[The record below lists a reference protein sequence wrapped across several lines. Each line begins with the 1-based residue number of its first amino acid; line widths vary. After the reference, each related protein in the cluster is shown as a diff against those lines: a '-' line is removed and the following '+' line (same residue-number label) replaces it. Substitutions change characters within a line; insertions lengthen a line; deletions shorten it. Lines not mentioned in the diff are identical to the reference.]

1 MSDKTDQP
9 VRTVLIIED
18 SPEDRVAYKRYLS
31 RASDYCYVTLEAD
44 NAATGLALWRE
55 HRPDCVLLDH
65 QLPDRDGLAVLSAL
79 TTECGE
85 DACAIVMLTG
95 TGDTQLAVEAMK
107 AGAHDY
113 LDKNRVTAEWL
124 LRAVNN
130 AIEKASLRRQLD
142 EQREWLRVTLSSIG
156 DAVIATDTAGRV
168 TFLNPIAAALTGWT
182 PEEAAGRPVTEI
194 FHIVNEET
202 RTSVESPVTRTINEG
217 VVVGLANH
225 TLLLSQDGREIP
237 IDDSSAPIRDETG
250 SLRGAVLVFRDIT
263 ERKRAENQLRA
274 SEEFNRTVLESSPD
288 CIKVLDLEGRLL
300 TINAPGMCLMEIDDF
315 AAFCGRE
322 WWTLW
327 PEESRLLVQQALAAA
342 LAGGTGQFQAF
353 RPTLKG
359 TPKWWDVIVTSVR
372 DANGRIARLVSTSR
386 DVTERKAIEAEL
398 ERLLVQEQKAR
409 AIAEAANRSKDE
421 FLAVVTHE
429 LRSPLNSILGYTR
442 IARTNAQDAAQ
453 VTRYCEIIE
462 RNAKVQ
468 QKLIEDLLDT
478 ARIVSGKLKID
489 VAPVDLRLVLEEA
502 LLVVRPAAEA
512 KKIRLITQIGSDP
525 QEVSGD
531 AARLQQVA
539 WNLLQNA
546 IKFTP
551 EGGRIELRLERDGQH
566 IRLLVSDTGK
576 GMEPEFLAAAFD
588 RFSQQDMSSTRRYGG
603 LGLGLALAKQLVE
616 LHGGRIEATSAGAG
630 QGSTFTVTLPRLST
644 GALPQIRA
652 VAESHD
658 DSDVFPLDGLPRLE
672 GVRVLIVDDQ
682 EEARL
687 LVAKTLNEWGA
698 SVGMAASGQEAEAL
712 LAQAAFDVLVCD
724 IAMPDVNG
732 YEVLRRIRAFE
743 RQRGQH
749 ARPVSQ
755 GIPAI
760 ALTALSHP
768 EERSQVL
775 RAGFRM
781 HVAKPV
787 EPAELIMVIA
797 SLVEKRPEN
806 VLLD

>member
-18 SPEDRVAYKRYLS
+18 SPEDRVAYKRYFT
-31 RASDYCYVTLEAD
+31 RAADYHYSILEAD
-44 NAATGLALWRE
+44 NAAAGLALWQA

-79 TTECGE
+79 AAEGGE
-85 DACAIVMLTG
+85 DACALVMLTG

-182 PEEAAGRPVTEI
+182 PEEATGRPATEI
-194 FHIVNEET
+194 LQIVNEET
-202 RTSVESPVTRTINEG
+202 RLAVESPVARTISEE
-217 VVVGLANH
+217 VGGQANH
-225 TLLLSQDGREIP
+225 TLLLSKDGREIQ
-237 IDDSSAPIRDETG
+237 IDDSSAPIRDEAGT
-250 SLRGAVLVFRDIT
+250 LRGAVLVFRDIT
-263 ERKRAENQLRA
+263 ERKQIEAKRAELLRK
-274 SEEFNRTVLESSPD
+274 ES
-288 CIKVLDLEGRLL
+288 
-300 TINAPGMCLMEIDDF
+300 A
-315 AAFCGRE
+315 
-322 WWTLW
+322 
-327 PEESRLLVQQALAAA
+327 
-342 LAGGTGQFQAF
+342 
-353 RPTLKG
+353 
-359 TPKWWDVIVTSVR
+359 
-372 DANGRIARLVSTSR
+372 
-386 DVTERKAIEAEL
+386 
-398 ERLLVQEQKAR
+398 AR
-409 AIAEAANRSKDE
+409 AVAEAANRSKDE

-442 IARTNAQDAAQ
+442 IARANAQDAAQ
-453 VTRYCEIIE
+453 VARYCEIIE

-478 ARIVSGKLKID
+478 ARIVSGKLKIE

-512 KKIRLITQIGSDP
+512 KKIRLVPRIGNET

-551 EGGRIELRLERDGQH
+551 EGGRVELQLEQDEQH
-566 IRLLVSDTGK
+566 IRLIVSDTGK
-576 GMEPEFLAAAFD
+576 GMEPEFLSAVFD

-616 LHGGRIEATSAGAG
+616 LHGGRIEATSAGIG
-630 QGSTFTVTLPRLST
+630 QGSTFTVTLPRLHT

-652 VAESHD
+652 IAESR
-658 DSDVFPLDGLPRLE
+658 DSSEAFPLDGLPRLE

-687 LVAKTLNEWGA
+687 LVANTLNEWGA
-698 SVGMAASGQEAEAL
+698 VVALAASGQEAEAL
-712 LAQAAFDVLVCD
+712 LAQTAFDVLVCD

-743 RQRGQH
+743 RQH
-749 ARPVSQ
+749 SKPVSR

-768 EERSQVL
+768 EERSQAL

-797 SLVEKRPEN
+797 SLLEKRPEHP
-806 VLLD
+806 VLD